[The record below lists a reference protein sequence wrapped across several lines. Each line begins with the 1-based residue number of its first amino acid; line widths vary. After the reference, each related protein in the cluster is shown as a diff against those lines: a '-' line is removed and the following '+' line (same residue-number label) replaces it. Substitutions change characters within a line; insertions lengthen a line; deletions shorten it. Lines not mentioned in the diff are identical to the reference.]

1 MIESMDFSVAIPT
14 FNREKDL
21 KELLDSILIQ
31 NHLPKE
37 LIILDDGDL
46 SSNLLDSYREKCHQK
61 SISLRYYNKREAN
74 KPRGL
79 AVSRNLALEL
89 AETEIVFMLDDDIVL
104 FDNFFSSIIREW
116 ENNKDDESLIAIG
129 GVIANERQKG
139 PLETFFNRIF
149 LLTGDAPWDVNSLGF
164 QVWSN
169 DITKPTKGFY
179 LNGGLAS
186 YRVPQ
191 AKKLGFSALS
201 EGRTALEDVDF
212 FFRAKQNG
220 MYTIITPSARAIHT
234 HSQGSREAAF
244 ITGIKE
250 SFNRRIIFFRN
261 GKPKL
266 RDWLCFYWANIGWI
280 LRQLLVC
287 HFSKGAGMIIG
298 LFKRTS
304 NESKKRRAS

>member
-1 MIESMDFSVAIPT
+1 MDFSVAIPT

-46 SSNLLDSYREKCHQK
+46 SSSLLNSYREKCKKK
-61 SISLRYYNKREAN
+61 SVSFRYYNKREAN

-116 ENNKDDESLIAIG
+116 ENNKDDESLVAIG

-139 PLETFFNRIF
+139 LLERFYNRIF
-149 LLTGDAPWDVNSLGF
+149 MLTGDAPWDINSLGF
-164 QVWSN
+164 QVWTN

-186 YRVPQ
+186 YRVSQ
-191 AKKLGFSALS
+191 AKKLGFSPLS
-201 EGRTALEDVDF
+201 KGRTALEDVDF
-212 FFRAKQNG
+212 FYRAKKNG
-220 MYTIITPSARAIHT
+220 MYTIITPSARAIHK
-234 HSQGSREAAF
+234 HSKTSREAAF

-250 SFNRRIIFFRN
+250 SYNRRIIFLGN

-266 RDWLCFYWANIGWI
+266 KDWFCFYWSNIGWI
-280 LRQLLVC
+280 LRQFLVG
-287 HFSKGAGMIIG
+287 HFSKGAGMIVG
-298 LFKRTS
+298 LFKRT
-304 NESKKRRAS
+304 NYESKKRYTG